1 MEISGT
7 YTFQAP
13 RQAVWDAIMDPDALS
28 QILPGCE
35 SLERVAENEFKGA
48 LNVRVGPVQGRF
60 MGKVTLSELNEPE
73 SFHMVLDGRG
83 AAGFVRGQGE
93 ARLEEKDGATVLT
106 YSGEAQVGGR
116 IAGVGQRMLDT
127 TARSLT
133 RQSLESLDKLIQHRL
148 HPVEAAESEAPAPPD
163 FTPPTEMDLA
173 LGVARDMY
181 REYVP
186 EEYDPYV
193 RAGVVAAVVLAFLWI
208 LRSLLCRD

>member
-1 MEISGT
+1 MELSGT

-13 RQAVWDAIMDPDALS
+13 RQAVWDAIMDPEALS

-35 SLERVAENEFKGA
+35 SLEQVSENEYKGA

-73 SFHMVLDGRG
+73 SFHMLVDGRG
-83 AAGFVRGQGE
+83 PAGFVKGQGE
-93 ARLEEKDGATVLT
+93 ARLEEQDGATVLT
-106 YSGEAQVGGR
+106 YNGQAQVGGR

-133 RQSLESLDKLIQHRL
+133 RQSLENLDKLIQHRL
-148 HPVEAAESEAPAPPD
+148 HPPAEAEGEAPAVE
-163 FTPPTEMDLA
+163 FIPPTQTEMA
-173 LGVARDMY
+173 LGVARDLY

-193 RAGVVAAVVLAFLWI
+193 RAGALAVVVMALLWVIGAFL
-208 LRSLLCRD
+208 RRD